1 MGYLS
6 KRKFIE
12 RERSLTLLLLM
23 LIPLITLIG
32 TLGRSFNW
40 YLDYIGEFKLQ
51 AAVISGI
58 LSLWCIIKQRW
69 LEMLIYIVFL
79 IVNLLLI
86 ATHYHLSSS
95 ESILPE
101 DSYEFKFLYQD
112 LKNTSKNDLD
122 NIRLQL
128 SYSQA
133 NLILWTNVPA
143 DIYRNLN
150 KIKNNFILLNQT
162 PNKEGK
168 MMLILADAPALNRG
182 LIKGDSGAWVSLKI
196 GERKATIALT
206 HLDNPWNQKNYNL
219 AKSKISEISQFANSR
234 DEPIILFGG
243 FGASGWSYLLRDLEK
258 SASLRTEGK
267 ILLTVNAKLPRLFRK
282 PTDSI
287 YAHPGIEIDDL
298 EEDAS
303 LKTNHLGISG
313 TIRIAPIVKEI
324 EFYDLEPTI
333 SE

>member
-51 AAVISGI
+51 AAIISGI
-58 LSLWCIIKQRW
+58 LSLWCIVKQRW
-69 LEMLIYIVFL
+69 LEMVIYIIFL
-79 IVNLLLI
+79 IINLLLI
-86 ATHYHLSSS
+86 ASHYHLSMS
-95 ESILPE
+95 ESLLPE
-101 DSYEFKFLYQD
+101 DSYELKFLYQN
-112 LKNTSKNDLD
+112 LKETTKTDISK
-122 NIRLQL
+122 IHSQL
-128 SYSQA
+128 SNSKA

-150 KIKNNFILLNQT
+150 KIKGNFILLNQT

-168 MMLILADAPALNRG
+168 MMLILADSPALDRG
-182 LIKGDSGAWVSLKI
+182 LIKNDSGTWISLKI
-196 GERKATIALT
+196 GNRRASIALT
-206 HLDNPWNQKNYNL
+206 FLDNPWNKENYDL
-219 AKSKISEISQFANSR
+219 AKKKIFEISQFANSR
-234 DEPIILFGG
+234 DDPLILFGG

-258 SASLRTEGK
+258 SASLKTEGK
-267 ILLTVNAKLPRLFRK
+267 ILLTTNAKLPRFFRR
-282 PTDSI
+282 PTDSV
-287 YAHPGIEIDDL
+287 YAHPGIEIDNL
-298 EEDAS
+298 EEDSS
-303 LKTNHLGISG
+303 LRTRHLGIKG
-313 TIRIAPIVKEI
+313 VIRIAPIVKEI